1 MKDYH
6 AKILILFLLLLGFV
20 SGVAIIK
27 YLDNQ
32 VTIANGKIE
41 TLTSENTNLKRNNGI
56 LITNT
61 AKFRNELAQANA
73 QLKELN
79 IPTTIQYKKD
89 KYIIVETT
97 SGLNVAIGV
106 YLGQVNEH
114 CSVGDFNF
122 SYETPEPCGHMP
134 DSSTKVYK

>member
-73 QLKELN
+73 QLKESN
-79 IPTTIQYKKD
+79 IPTTIQYKKG

-97 SGLNVAIGV
+97 RGLEVDVGV
-106 YLGQVNEH
+106 YLGQVNQH
-114 CSVGDFNF
+114 CSVAEGKFT
-122 SYETPEPCGHMP
+122 YETPEPCGHMP